1 MKKICLIFLLFL
13 FASRLFADDDEKLKL
28 AVMEFEDR
36 SGTLSEK
43 TLSDATE
50 YIRSAFVASN
60 KFIVIAKERQDKVM
74 IAEMKKESYKLCND
88 KNCQIPLGQ
97 ALSADTILRTSIN
110 SLGGVYV
117 ITSEL
122 IDLAKE
128 ATVVGAKQNF
138 DGSETSLVSALD
150 KIVEQIAAAHA
161 ASVEAAATTQENQT
175 VKAENLEEKENTEKI
190 KAEEERKKAEE
201 KQKAAEEEQKKRAEE
216 RRKAT
221 EEKQKFKDELNQA
234 GRKTRIAVATTTLV
248 AGVAAG
254 VVSGI
259 SFYSMNEWKKKR
271 NNYYQQYL
279 DSDTAHEDDFRKQV
293 DRADKKRKTFTIVGG
308 VTAGVGAALIA
319 TGVVLYSI
327 KFKGEKEV
335 KQKYDLSFGANPA
348 NGTLQFALNW

>member
-1 MKKICLIFLLFL
+1 MKKICLLFL
-13 FASRLFADDDEKLKL
+13 FFILAANLFADNDEKLKL

-60 KFIVIAKERQDKVM
+60 KFIVIAKERQEKVM

-97 ALSADTILRTSIN
+97 ALSADTILRTTIN

-128 ATVVGAKQNF
+128 ATVIGAKQNF

-150 KIVEQIAAAHA
+150 KIAELIAETQIRHND
-161 ASVEAAATTQENQT
+161 EAESTPEP
-175 VKAENLEEKENTEKI
+175 VKSENLEEKTEENEKI
-190 KAEEERKKAEE
+190 KAEEEQR
-201 KQKAAEEEQKKRAEE
+201 KRAEE
-216 RRKAT
+216 RQKAA

-271 NNYYQQYL
+271 ANYYQQYL
-279 DSDTAHEDDFRKQV
+279 ESDINHEDDFRKQV
-293 DRADKKRKTFTIVGG
+293 NRADNKRKTFMIVGG
-308 VTAGVGAALIA
+308 VTAGVGAALIT
-319 TGVVLYSI
+319 TGIVLYSI
-327 KFKGEKEV
+327 KLKGEKEV
-335 KQKYDLSFGANPA
+335 QQKYNLSFGANPA
-348 NGTLQFALNW
+348 AGTLQFALNW

>member
-13 FASRLFADDDEKLKL
+13 FASQLFADEDEKLKL

-60 KFIVIAKERQDKVM
+60 KFIVIAKERQEKVM

-117 ITSEL
+117 ITAEL

-138 DGSETSLVSALD
+138 DGSEASLVSALD
-150 KIVEQIAAAHA
+150 KIVEQVAAAHA
-161 ASVEAAATTQENQT
+161 ASVEAAATTQENQA
-175 VKAENLEEKENTEKI
+175 VKSENFEEKENAEKI
-190 KAEEERKKAEE
+190 KAEEEQR
-201 KQKAAEEEQKKRAEE
+201 KRAEE
-216 RRKAT
+216 RQRAA

-271 NNYYQQYL
+271 DNYYQQYL

-293 DRADKKRKTFTIVGG
+293 NRADKKRKTFTIIGG
-308 VTAGVGAALIA
+308 VTAGVGAALIT
-319 TGVVLYSI
+319 TGIVLYTI

-335 KQKYDLSFGANPA
+335 QQKYNLSFGANPA
-348 NGTLQFALNW
+348 GGTLQFALNW

>member
-1 MKKICLIFLLFL
+1 
-13 FASRLFADDDEKLKL
+13 
-28 AVMEFEDR
+28 MEFEDR

-138 DGSETSLVSALD
+138 DGSEASLVSALD
-150 KIVEQIAAAHA
+150 KIVEQIAAAQ
-161 ASVEAAATTQENQT
+161 SVVTTQENQT
-175 VKAENLEEKENTEKI
+175 VKSENPEEKENAEKI
-190 KAEEERKKAEE
+190 KAEEEQR
-201 KQKAAEEEQKKRAEE
+201 KRAEE
-216 RRKAT
+216 RQKAA
-221 EEKQKFKDELNQA
+221 EEKQKFKDELNKA

-271 NNYYQQYL
+271 DNYYQQYL
-279 DSDTAHEDDFRKQV
+279 DSDTAHEDDFRRQV
-293 DRADKKRKTFTIVGG
+293 DRADKKRKTFTIIGG

-327 KFKGEKEV
+327 KLKGEKEV
-335 KQKYDLSFGANPA
+335 QQKYNLSFGANPA
-348 NGTLQFALNW
+348 DGTLQFALNW

>member
-1 MKKICLIFLLFL
+1 MLFL
-13 FASRLFADDDEKLKL
+13 FFILAANLFADDDEKLKL

-60 KFIVIAKERQDKVM
+60 KFIVIAKERQEKVM

-97 ALSADTILRTSIN
+97 ALSADTILRTTIN

-122 IDLAKE
+122 IDLEKE
-128 ATVVGAKQNF
+128 ATIIGAKQNF

-150 KIVEQIAAAHA
+150 KIAELIAETQIRHNDEAAKTPE
-161 ASVEAAATTQENQT
+161 SVES
-175 VKAENLEEKENTEKI
+175 ENLEEKTEENEKI
-190 KAEEERKKAEE
+190 KAEEEQR
-201 KQKAAEEEQKKRAEE
+201 KRAEE
-216 RRKAT
+216 RRKAA

-271 NNYYQQYL
+271 ANYYQQYQEN
-279 DSDTAHEDDFRKQV
+279 SDRDQADDFLKQV
-293 DRADKKRKTFTIVGG
+293 NRADKKRKTFMIAGG

-335 KQKYDLSFGANPA
+335 QQKYNLSFGANPA
-348 NGTLQFALNW
+348 AGTLQFALNW

>member
-1 MKKICLIFLLFL
+1 MKKMTLLFVLILFSAAL
-13 FASRLFADDDEKLKL
+13 FAEDDEKLKL

-36 SGTLSEK
+36 SGNLSEK

-60 KFIVIAKERQDKVM
+60 RFIVIAKERQEKVM
-74 IAEMKKESYKLCND
+74 IAEMKRESYKSCND

-122 IDLAKE
+122 IDLEKE

-138 DGSETSLVSALD
+138 DGSETALVAALD
-150 KIVEQIAAAHA
+150 KIVEQIAAAQA
-161 ASVEAAATTQENQT
+161 ARVETAAATQENPT
-175 VKAENLEEKENTEKI
+175 VKAENPEEKENAEKI

-201 KQKAAEEEQKKRAEE
+201 KQKAEA
-216 RRKAT
+216 
-221 EEKQKFKDELNQA
+221 EKQKFKDELNQA
-234 GRKTRIAVATTTLV
+234 GRRTRIAVASTALA

-271 NNYYQQYL
+271 DNYYQQYL
-279 DSDTAHEDDFRKQV
+279 DSDTAHEDDFRRQV
-293 DRADKKRKTFTIVGG
+293 NRADKKRKTFTIVGG

-335 KQKYDLSFGANPA
+335 KQKYNLSFGANPA
-348 NGTLQFALNW
+348 DGTLQFALNW

>member
-13 FASRLFADDDEKLKL
+13 FASQLFADEDEKLKL

-60 KFIVIAKERQDKVM
+60 KFIVIAKERQEKVM
-74 IAEMKKESYKLCND
+74 ITEMKKESYKLCND

-117 ITSEL
+117 ITAEL

-138 DGSETSLVSALD
+138 DGSEASLVSALD

-161 ASVEAAATTQENQT
+161 ASVEAAATTQESQT
-175 VKAENLEEKENTEKI
+175 VKTENPEEKENAEKI
-190 KAEEERKKAEE
+190 KAEEEQR
-201 KQKAAEEEQKKRAEE
+201 KRAEE
-216 RRKAT
+216 RQKAA
-221 EEKQKFKDELNQA
+221 EEKQKFKDELNHA

-271 NNYYQQYL
+271 DNYYQQYL

-293 DRADKKRKTFTIVGG
+293 NRADKKRKTFTIIGG
-308 VTAGVGAALIA
+308 VTAGVGATLIT
-319 TGVVLYSI
+319 TGIVLYSI

-335 KQKYDLSFGANPA
+335 QQKYNLSFGANPA
-348 NGTLQFALNW
+348 AGTLQFALNW

>member
-1 MKKICLIFLLFL
+1 MKKIFMLFL
-13 FASRLFADDDEKLKL
+13 FLISAANLFADDDEKLKL

-60 KFIVIAKERQDKVM
+60 KFIVIAKERQEKVM
-74 IAEMKKESYKLCND
+74 IAEMKKESYKICND

-122 IDLAKE
+122 IDLEKE
-128 ATVVGAKQNF
+128 ATVIGAKQNF

-150 KIVEQIAAAHA
+150 KIAEQISGTQIKHND
-161 ASVEAAATTQENQT
+161 EAAKAQEP
-175 VKAENLEEKENTEKI
+175 VKSENLEEKENAEKT
-190 KAEEERKKAEE
+190 KAEEEQR
-201 KQKAAEEEQKKRAEE
+201 KRAEE
-216 RRKAT
+216 RRKAA

-271 NNYYQQYL
+271 SNYYQQYL
-279 DSDTAHEDDFRKQV
+279 DSNIDKEDDFRKQV
-293 DRADKKRKTFTIVGG
+293 NRADKKRKTFMIVGG

-327 KFKGEKEV
+327 KLKGEKEV
-335 KQKYDLSFGANPA
+335 QQKYNLSFSANPA
-348 NGTLQFALNW
+348 AGTLQFALNW

>member
-1 MKKICLIFLLFL
+1 MLFL
-13 FASRLFADDDEKLKL
+13 FFILAANLFADNDEKLKL

-60 KFIVIAKERQDKVM
+60 KFIVIAKERQEKVM

-97 ALSADTILRTSIN
+97 ALSADTILRTTIN

-122 IDLAKE
+122 IDLEKE
-128 ATVVGAKQNF
+128 ATVIGAKQNF

-150 KIVEQIAAAHA
+150 KIAEQISETQIKHND
-161 ASVEAAATTQENQT
+161 EAAKAQEP
-175 VKAENLEEKENTEKI
+175 VKSENLEEKTEENEKI
-190 KAEEERKKAEE
+190 KAEEEQRKRSEE
-201 KQKAAEEEQKKRAEE
+201 RQKAA
-216 RRKAT
+216 
-221 EEKQKFKDELNQA
+221 EEKQKFKDELNKA

-271 NNYYQQYL
+271 SNYYQQYL
-279 DSDTAHEDDFRKQV
+279 DSDINHEDDFRKQV
-293 DRADKKRKTFTIVGG
+293 NRADKKRKTFMIVGG

-327 KFKGEKEV
+327 KLKGEKEV
-335 KQKYDLSFGANPA
+335 QQKYNLSFGANPA
-348 NGTLQFALNW
+348 AGTLQFALNW

>member
-1 MKKICLIFLLFL
+1 MKKICLLFL
-13 FASRLFADDDEKLKL
+13 FFILAANLFADDDEKLKL

-60 KFIVIAKERQDKVM
+60 KFIVIAKERQEKVM

-97 ALSADTILRTSIN
+97 ALSADTILRTTIN

-150 KIVEQIAAAHA
+150 KIAEQISGTQIKHND
-161 ASVEAAATTQENQT
+161 EAAKTPEP
-175 VKAENLEEKENTEKI
+175 VKSENLEEKENAEKI
-190 KAEEERKKAEE
+190 KAEEEQRKRAEERKKAAEE
-201 KQKAAEEEQKKRAEE
+201 KQKI
-216 RRKAT
+216 
-221 EEKQKFKDELNQA
+221 KDELNQA

-271 NNYYQQYL
+271 SDYYQQYL
-279 DSDTAHEDDFRKQV
+279 DSNIDKEDDFRKQV
-293 DRADKKRKTFTIVGG
+293 NRADNKRKTFMIVGG

-327 KFKGEKEV
+327 KLKGEKEV
-335 KQKYDLSFGANPA
+335 QQKYNLSFGANPA
-348 NGTLQFALNW
+348 DGTLQFALNW

>member
-1 MKKICLIFLLFL
+1 MKKICLLFL
-13 FASRLFADDDEKLKL
+13 FFILAANLFADDEEKLKL

-60 KFIVIAKERQDKVM
+60 KFIVIAKERQEKVM

-97 ALSADTILRTSIN
+97 ALSADTILRTTIN

-150 KIVEQIAAAHA
+150 KIAEQISGTQIRHND
-161 ASVEAAATTQENQT
+161 EAAKTPEP
-175 VKAENLEEKENTEKI
+175 VKSENLEEKENAEKI
-190 KAEEERKKAEE
+190 KAEEEQRKRAEERKKAAEE
-201 KQKAAEEEQKKRAEE
+201 KQKI
-216 RRKAT
+216 
-221 EEKQKFKDELNQA
+221 KDELNQA

-271 NNYYQQYL
+271 SDYYQQYL
-279 DSDTAHEDDFRKQV
+279 DSNIDKEDDFRKQV
-293 DRADKKRKTFTIVGG
+293 NRADNKRKTFMIVGG

-327 KFKGEKEV
+327 KLKGEKEV
-335 KQKYDLSFGANPA
+335 QQKYNLSFGANPA
-348 NGTLQFALNW
+348 AGTLQFALNW

>member
-1 MKKICLIFLLFL
+1 MKKNCLIFLLFL
-13 FASRLFADDDEKLKL
+13 FASQLFADDDEKLKL

-138 DGSETSLVSALD
+138 DGSEASLVSALD
-150 KIVEQIAAAHA
+150 KIVEQIAAAQ
-161 ASVEAAATTQENQT
+161 SVVTTQENQA
-175 VKAENLEEKENTEKI
+175 VKSENFEEKENAEKI
-190 KAEEERKKAEE
+190 K
-201 KQKAAEEEQKKRAEE
+201 AEEEQKKRAEE
-216 RRKAT
+216 RQRAA
-221 EEKQKFKDELNQA
+221 EEKQKFKDELNKA
-234 GRKTRIAVATTTLV
+234 GRKTRIAVATTALA

-271 NNYYQQYL
+271 DNYYQQYL

-293 DRADKKRKTFTIVGG
+293 NRADKKRKTYTIIGG
-308 VTAGVGAALIA
+308 VTAGVGAALIT
-319 TGVVLYSI
+319 TGIVFYTI

-335 KQKYDLSFGANPA
+335 LQKYALSFGANPA
-348 NGTLQFALNW
+348 DGTLQFALNW

>member
-13 FASRLFADDDEKLKL
+13 FASQLFADDDEKLKL

-138 DGSETSLVSALD
+138 DGSEASLVSALD
-150 KIVEQIAAAHA
+150 KIVEQIAAVHTIT
-161 ASVEAAATTQENQT
+161 TTQEEPT
-175 VKAENLEEKENTEKI
+175 VKAENPEEKENAEKI
-190 KAEEERKKAEE
+190 KAED
-201 KQKAAEEEQKKRAEE
+201 EQKKRAEE
-216 RRKAT
+216 RQRAA
-221 EEKQKFKDELNQA
+221 EEKQKFKNELNQA
-234 GRKTRIAVATTTLV
+234 GRTTRIAVASTALV

-271 NNYYQQYL
+271 DNYYKQYL

-348 NGTLQFALNW
+348 DGTLQFALNW

>member
-13 FASRLFADDDEKLKL
+13 FASQLFADEDEKLKL

-60 KFIVIAKERQDKVM
+60 KFIVIAKERQEKVM

-138 DGSETSLVSALD
+138 DGSEASLVSALD
-150 KIVEQIAAAHA
+150 KIVEQIAAAQA
-161 ASVEAAATTQENQT
+161 ARVETAAATQENPT
-175 VKAENLEEKENTEKI
+175 VKAENPEEKENAEKI
-190 KAEEERKKAEE
+190 KAEEEQR
-201 KQKAAEEEQKKRAEE
+201 KRAEE
-216 RRKAT
+216 RQKAA
-221 EEKQKFKDELNQA
+221 EEKQKFKDELNKA

-271 NNYYQQYL
+271 DNYYQQYL
-279 DSDTAHEDDFRKQV
+279 DSDTAHEDDFRRQV
-293 DRADKKRKTFTIVGG
+293 DRADKKRKTFMIVGG

-327 KFKGEKEV
+327 KLKGEKEV
-335 KQKYDLSFGANPA
+335 QQKYNLSFGANPA
-348 NGTLQFALNW
+348 DGTLQFALNW

>member
-1 MKKICLIFLLFL
+1 MKKICLLFL
-13 FASRLFADDDEKLKL
+13 FFILAANLFADDDEKLKL

-60 KFIVIAKERQDKVM
+60 KFIVIAKERQEKVM

-97 ALSADTILRTSIN
+97 ALSADTILRTTIN

-150 KIVEQIAAAHA
+150 KIAEQISGTQIRHHD
-161 ASVEAAATTQENQT
+161 EAAKTPEP
-175 VKAENLEEKENTEKI
+175 VKSENLEEKENAEKT
-190 KAEEERKKAEE
+190 KAEEEQRKRAEERKKAAEE
-201 KQKAAEEEQKKRAEE
+201 KQKI
-216 RRKAT
+216 
-221 EEKQKFKDELNQA
+221 KDELNQA

-271 NNYYQQYL
+271 SDYYQQYL
-279 DSDTAHEDDFRKQV
+279 DSNIDKEDDFRKQV
-293 DRADKKRKTFTIVGG
+293 NRADNKRKTFMIVGG

-327 KFKGEKEV
+327 KLKGEKEV
-335 KQKYDLSFGANPA
+335 QQKYNLSFGANPA
-348 NGTLQFALNW
+348 AGTLQFALNW

>member
-13 FASRLFADDDEKLKL
+13 FASQLFADDDEKLKL

-110 SLGGVYV
+110 SLGGVYI

-138 DGSETSLVSALD
+138 DGSEASLVSALD
-150 KIVEQIAAAHA
+150 KIAEQIAGTQIKHHD
-161 ASVEAAATTQENQT
+161 ELGKTQEPVESENIEAET
-175 VKAENLEEKENTEKI
+175 ARKAEEARIAEEQHKAEEEKRI
-190 KAEEERKKAEE
+190 KAEEKRKAAEE
-201 KQKAAEEEQKKRAEE
+201 KQKIR
-216 RRKAT
+216 
-221 EEKQKFKDELNQA
+221 DELNHA
-234 GRKTRIAVATTTLV
+234 GRKTRLAIATTTLV

-271 NNYYQQYL
+271 DNYYQQYL
-279 DSDTAHEDDFRKQV
+279 DSDIAHEDDFRKQV
-293 DRADKKRKTFTIVGG
+293 NRADKKRKTFTIVGG

-319 TGVVLYSI
+319 TGVVFYTI

-335 KQKYDLSFGANPA
+335 LQKYDLSFGANPA
-348 NGTLQFALNW
+348 NGALQFALNW

>member
-1 MKKICLIFLLFL
+1 MKKICLLFL
-13 FASRLFADDDEKLKL
+13 FFILAANLFADDDEKLKL

-60 KFIVIAKERQDKVM
+60 KFIVIAKERQEKVM

-97 ALSADTILRTSIN
+97 ALSADTILRTTIN

-150 KIVEQIAAAHA
+150 KIAEQISGTQIRHND
-161 ASVEAAATTQENQT
+161 EAAKTPEP
-175 VKAENLEEKENTEKI
+175 VKSENLEEKENAEKI
-190 KAEEERKKAEE
+190 KAEEEQRKRAEERKKAAEE
-201 KQKAAEEEQKKRAEE
+201 KQKI
-216 RRKAT
+216 
-221 EEKQKFKDELNQA
+221 KDELNQA

-271 NNYYQQYL
+271 SDYYQQYL
-279 DSDTAHEDDFRKQV
+279 DSNIDKEDDFRKQV
-293 DRADKKRKTFTIVGG
+293 NRADNKRKTFMIVGG

-327 KFKGEKEV
+327 KLKGEKEV
-335 KQKYDLSFGANPA
+335 QQKYNLSFGADPA
-348 NGTLQFALNW
+348 AGTLQFALNW

>member
-13 FASRLFADDDEKLKL
+13 FASQLFADDDEKLKL

-138 DGSETSLVSALD
+138 DGSEASLVSALD
-150 KIVEQIAAAHA
+150 KIVEQIAAAQ
-161 ASVEAAATTQENQT
+161 SGVTTQENQT
-175 VKAENLEEKENTEKI
+175 VKSENPEEKENAEKI
-190 KAEEERKKAEE
+190 KAEEEQR
-201 KQKAAEEEQKKRAEE
+201 KRAEE
-216 RRKAT
+216 RQKAA
-221 EEKQKFKDELNQA
+221 EEKQKFKDELNKA
-234 GRKTRIAVATTTLV
+234 GRKTRIAVASTALV

-271 NNYYQQYL
+271 DNYYQQYL
-279 DSDTAHEDDFRKQV
+279 DSDTAHADDFRRQV
-293 DRADKKRKTFTIVGG
+293 DRADKKRKTFMIVGG

-327 KFKGEKEV
+327 KLKGEKEV
-335 KQKYDLSFGANPA
+335 QQKYNLSFGANPA
-348 NGTLQFALNW
+348 DGTLQFALNW

>member
-13 FASRLFADDDEKLKL
+13 FASQLFADDDEKLKL

-138 DGSETSLVSALD
+138 DGSEASLVSALD
-150 KIVEQIAAAHA
+150 KIVEQIAAAQTI
-161 ASVEAAATTQENQT
+161 ATTQEEPT
-175 VKAENLEEKENTEKI
+175 IKAGNPEEKENAEKI
-190 KAEEERKKAEE
+190 KAED
-201 KQKAAEEEQKKRAEE
+201 EQKKRAEE
-216 RRKAT
+216 RQIAA

-234 GRKTRIAVATTTLV
+234 GRKTRIAVATTALV

-271 NNYYQQYL
+271 DNYYQQYL

-308 VTAGVGAALIA
+308 VTAGVGAALIT
-319 TGVVLYSI
+319 TGIVLYSI
-327 KFKGEKEV
+327 KFKSEKEV

-348 NGTLQFALNW
+348 DGTLQFALNW

>member
-13 FASRLFADDDEKLKL
+13 FASQLFADEDEKLKL

-60 KFIVIAKERQDKVM
+60 KFIVIAKERQEKVM

-117 ITSEL
+117 ITAEL

-138 DGSETSLVSALD
+138 DGSEASLVSALD

-161 ASVEAAATTQENQT
+161 ASVEAAATTQENQA
-175 VKAENLEEKENTEKI
+175 VKSENFEEQENAEKI
-190 KAEEERKKAEE
+190 KAEEEQR
-201 KQKAAEEEQKKRAEE
+201 KRAEE
-216 RRKAT
+216 RQKAA
-221 EEKQKFKDELNQA
+221 EEKQKFKDELNHA

-271 NNYYQQYL
+271 DNYYQQYL

-293 DRADKKRKTFTIVGG
+293 NRADKKRKTFTIIGG
-308 VTAGVGAALIA
+308 VTAGVGAALIT
-319 TGVVLYSI
+319 TGIVLYSI

-335 KQKYDLSFGANPA
+335 QQKYNLSFGANPA
-348 NGTLQFALNW
+348 DGTLQFALNW

>member
-1 MKKICLIFLLFL
+1 MKKICLLFL
-13 FASRLFADDDEKLKL
+13 FFILAANLFADDDEKLKL

-60 KFIVIAKERQDKVM
+60 KFIVIAKERQEKVM

-97 ALSADTILRTSIN
+97 ALSADTILRTTIN

-150 KIVEQIAAAHA
+150 KIAEQISGTQIKHND
-161 ASVEAAATTQENQT
+161 EAAKTPEP
-175 VKAENLEEKENTEKI
+175 VKSENLEEKENAEKI
-190 KAEEERKKAEE
+190 KAEEEQRKRAEERKKAAEE
-201 KQKAAEEEQKKRAEE
+201 KQKI
-216 RRKAT
+216 
-221 EEKQKFKDELNQA
+221 KDELNQA

-271 NNYYQQYL
+271 SDYYQQYL
-279 DSDTAHEDDFRKQV
+279 DSNIDKEDDFRKQV
-293 DRADKKRKTFTIVGG
+293 NRADNKRKTFMIVGG

-327 KFKGEKEV
+327 KLKGEKEV
-335 KQKYDLSFGANPA
+335 QQKYNLSFGANPA
-348 NGTLQFALNW
+348 AGTLQFALNW

>member
-1 MKKICLIFLLFL
+1 MKKICMLFL
-13 FASRLFADDDEKLKL
+13 FFILAANLFADDDEKLKL

-60 KFIVIAKERQDKVM
+60 KFIVIAKERQEKVM

-97 ALSADTILRTSIN
+97 ALSADTILRTTIN

-122 IDLAKE
+122 IDLEKE
-128 ATVVGAKQNF
+128 ATIIGAKQNF

-150 KIVEQIAAAHA
+150 KIAELIAETQIRHNDEAAKTPE
-161 ASVEAAATTQENQT
+161 SVES
-175 VKAENLEEKENTEKI
+175 ENLEEKTEENEKI
-190 KAEEERKKAEE
+190 KAEEEQR
-201 KQKAAEEEQKKRAEE
+201 KRAEE
-216 RRKAT
+216 RRKAA

-271 NNYYQQYL
+271 ANYYQQYQEN
-279 DSDTAHEDDFRKQV
+279 SDRDQADDFLKQV
-293 DRADKKRKTFTIVGG
+293 NRADKKRKTFMIAGG

-335 KQKYDLSFGANPA
+335 QQKYNLSFGANPA
-348 NGTLQFALNW
+348 AGTLQFALNW

>member
-1 MKKICLIFLLFL
+1 M
-13 FASRLFADDDEKLKL
+13 FASQLFADDDEKLKL

-138 DGSETSLVSALD
+138 DGSEASLVSALD
-150 KIVEQIAAAHA
+150 KIVEQIAAAQ
-161 ASVEAAATTQENQT
+161 SVVTTQENQT
-175 VKAENLEEKENTEKI
+175 VKSENPEEKENAEKI
-190 KAEEERKKAEE
+190 KAEEEQR
-201 KQKAAEEEQKKRAEE
+201 KRAEE
-216 RRKAT
+216 RQKAA
-221 EEKQKFKDELNQA
+221 EEKQKFKDELNKA

-271 NNYYQQYL
+271 DNYYQQYL
-279 DSDTAHEDDFRKQV
+279 DSDTAHEDDFRRQV
-293 DRADKKRKTFTIVGG
+293 DRADKKRKTFTIIGG

-327 KFKGEKEV
+327 KLKGEKEV
-335 KQKYDLSFGANPA
+335 QQKYNLSFGANPA
-348 NGTLQFALNW
+348 DGTLQFALNW

>member
-1 MKKICLIFLLFL
+1 MLFL
-13 FASRLFADDDEKLKL
+13 FFILAANLFADDDEKLKL

-60 KFIVIAKERQDKVM
+60 KFIVIAKERQEKVM

-97 ALSADTILRTSIN
+97 ALSADTILRTTIN

-138 DGSETSLVSALD
+138 DGSEPSLVSALD
-150 KIVEQIAAAHA
+150 KIAEQISGTQIRHND
-161 ASVEAAATTQENQT
+161 EAAKTPEPVKSENI
-175 VKAENLEEKENTEKI
+175 EEKTEENEKI
-190 KAEEERKKAEE
+190 KAEEEQRK
-201 KQKAAEEEQKKRAEE
+201 RSEE
-216 RRKAT
+216 RQKDA

-271 NNYYQQYL
+271 SNYYQQYL
-279 DSDTAHEDDFRKQV
+279 DSNIDKEDDFRKQV
-293 DRADKKRKTFTIVGG
+293 NRADKKRKTFMIVGG

-327 KFKGEKEV
+327 KLKGEKEV
-335 KQKYDLSFGANPA
+335 QQKYNLSFGADPA
-348 NGTLQFALNW
+348 AGTLQFALNW

>member
-1 MKKICLIFLLFL
+1 MKKNCLIFLLFL
-13 FASRLFADDDEKLKL
+13 FASQLFADDDEKLKL

-138 DGSETSLVSALD
+138 DGSEASLVSALD
-150 KIVEQIAAAHA
+150 KIVEQIAAAQ
-161 ASVEAAATTQENQT
+161 SVVTTQENQA
-175 VKAENLEEKENTEKI
+175 VKSENFEEKENAEKI
-190 KAEEERKKAEE
+190 K
-201 KQKAAEEEQKKRAEE
+201 AEEEQKKRAEE
-216 RRKAT
+216 RQRAA
-221 EEKQKFKDELNQA
+221 EEKQKFKDELNKA
-234 GRKTRIAVATTTLV
+234 GRKTRIAVATTALA

-271 NNYYQQYL
+271 DNYYQQYL
-279 DSDTAHEDDFRKQV
+279 DSDTAHEDNFRKQV

-335 KQKYDLSFGANPA
+335 QQKYNLSFGANPA
-348 NGTLQFALNW
+348 DGTLQFALNW

>member
-13 FASRLFADDDEKLKL
+13 FASQLFADDDEKLKL

-138 DGSETSLVSALD
+138 DGSEASLVSALD
-150 KIVEQIAAAHA
+150 KIVEQIAATQTI
-161 ASVEAAATTQENQT
+161 ATTQEEPT
-175 VKAENLEEKENTEKI
+175 VKSENPEEKENTEKI
-190 KAEEERKKAEE
+190 KAED
-201 KQKAAEEEQKKRAEE
+201 EQKKRAEE
-216 RRKAT
+216 RQRAA
-221 EEKQKFKDELNQA
+221 EEKQKFKDELNKA
-234 GRKTRIAVATTTLV
+234 GRKTRIAVATTALV
-248 AGVAAG
+248 AGIAAG

-335 KQKYDLSFGANPA
+335 KQKYNLSFGANPA
-348 NGTLQFALNW
+348 DGTLQFALNW